1 MRSLML
7 ASAFSVAGLM
17 AGQAQAT
24 SCDYRATVML
34 GDRSVEVHEC
44 WDLSKWP
51 EAKAQ
56 SFCKTALGGG
66 DGEVQTRA
74 VSACPAPRTAQC
86 AGAKLAAPSAS
97 ALPPEYLAKMPKE
110 MADRIKAN
118 MNRAGAGL
126 RPYEGLETT
135 VNYYAGGATLADQRQ
150 DCVAGKK
157 GQFKPGP

>member
-1 MRSLML
+1 ML
-7 ASAFSVAGLM
+7 ASAFSVAGVF
-17 AGQAQAT
+17 AGQVQAT

-66 DGEVQTRA
+66 DGEVQTRP
-74 VSACPAPRTAQC
+74 VSACPAPKVAQC
-86 AGAKLAAPSAS
+86 TGARFAAPSAS
-97 ALPPEYLAKMPKE
+97 SLSPEYLAKMPKE
-110 MADRIKAN
+110 MADRIRAN
-118 MNRAGAGL
+118 MNGIGAGL
-126 RPYEGLETT
+126 RPYDGLETT
-135 VNYYAGGATLADQRQ
+135 VNYYAGGVSLADQRQ